1 MINRVLIRVKVV
13 QMLYSFMLSQSEF
26 HLMPEPDAEASR
38 DKKFAYGVYSRML
51 WLIPSISGIA
61 TGTKS
66 IYNTAAVKSLRESTL
81 PRMLGSND
89 AIRTMVRRLADSMKA
104 IEPLLPK
111 LSSIV
116 TSSGA
121 YRSYTHTANRG
132 LADDVRLWSLMLKV
146 IADDADFIET
156 LRSDADF
163 TLIGLKNGVD
173 AAIATLRGIADT
185 RSVVARAEADL
196 QKSLDQAYLLYNSLL
211 CLPLSLVA
219 EQERRLENARNKY
232 LPTDADLNPNLRF
245 VENKFVKAIGT
256 SERLDNFFADNPFK
270 WDDDPVFVRSLLDRI
285 TASQAY
291 AEYMADGREPSFAD
305 DAELWRKLFKTVI
318 LPGDDLA
325 EMLESKSVYW
335 NDDIEI
341 IGTFVLK
348 TIKRIASDEHFD
360 DHILPQFKD
369 DEDAKFGAE
378 LFRSAVEHRDEYRAM
393 IDSFILDHNSWDP
406 ERLALMDIVIMLA
419 AITEIVDFPQIPIP
433 VTLNEYIE
441 IANSYSTPRSGQFI
455 NGILYSVVNKLKE
468 EHIINKE

>member
-1 MINRVLIRVKVV
+1 M
-13 QMLYSFMLSQSEF
+13 YHSQNLEGA
-26 HLMPEPDAEASR
+26 L
-38 DKKFAYGVYSRML
+38 
-51 WLIPSISGIA
+51 
-61 TGTKS
+61 T
-66 IYNTAAVKSLRESTL
+66 TL
-81 PRMLGSND
+81 PGAR
-89 AIRTMVRRLADSMKA
+89 
-104 IEPLLPK
+104 
-111 LSSIV
+111 IV
-116 TSSGA
+116 
-121 YRSYTHTANRG
+121 
-132 LADDVRLWSLMLKV
+132 
-146 IADDADFIET
+146 
-156 LRSDADF
+156 
-163 TLIGLKNGVD
+163 
-173 AAIATLRGIADT
+173 
-185 RSVVARAEADL
+185 
-196 QKSLDQAYLLYNSLL
+196 
-211 CLPLSLVA
+211 C
-219 EQERRLENARNKY
+219 
-232 LPTDADLNPNLRF
+232 
-245 VENKFVKAIGT
+245 
-256 SERLDNFFADNPFK
+256 
-270 WDDDPVFVRSLLDRI
+270 
-285 TASQAY
+285 
-291 AEYMADGREPSFAD
+291 PSFAD

-348 TIKRIASDEHFD
+348 TIKRIASDERFD

-406 ERLALMDIVIMLA
+406 ERLALMDIVVMLA